1 MFKYADNDTHC
12 FPNFLWCFLRADINH
27 PLLPAEMTARDL
39 RPFSL
44 RVGVMGVDGALLLG
58 ADRFLQWGQH
68 VLQLSLLGHDEI
80 QLVLQPARMGPRLE
94 GHWVQGYRGHWVKG
108 YRGHWIRSYRRHWIR
123 SYRGHTSFMKLTKY
137 VGSKVREGIGTR
149 SKVPYRG

>member
-1 MFKYADNDTHC
+1 MGWLGLNYFKVDIQPHNVFKYADTDTHC

-80 QLVLQPARMGPRLE
+80 QLMLQPARMGPRLE
-94 GHWVQGYRGHWVKG
+94 GHWAQGNSQYAYNVHLHHLIQ
-108 YRGHWIRSYRRHWIR
+108 YA
-123 SYRGHTSFMKLTKY
+123 F
-137 VGSKVREGIGTR
+137 
-149 SKVPYRG
+149 